1 MKTRTTLWMLV
12 WLLCSLSFQDVM
24 AQEIA
29 INYDENKIPAYELP
43 DLLLMNNGEKVKN
56 ARQWTHERRAEI
68 LEIFAQE
75 MYGHIPARPE
85 GLHFKKMSEETVYQ
99 GLGIR

>member
-43 DLLLMNNGEKVKN
+43 DPLLMNNGEKVKN

-68 LEIFAQE
+68 LEIFAQ
-75 MYGHIPARPE
+75 
-85 GLHFKKMSEETVYQ
+85 
-99 GLGIR
+99 

>member
-29 INYDENKIPAYELP
+29 INYDEN
-43 DLLLMNNGEKVKN
+43 
-56 ARQWTHERRAEI
+56 
-68 LEIFAQE
+68 
-75 MYGHIPARPE
+75 
-85 GLHFKKMSEETVYQ
+85 
-99 GLGIR
+99 